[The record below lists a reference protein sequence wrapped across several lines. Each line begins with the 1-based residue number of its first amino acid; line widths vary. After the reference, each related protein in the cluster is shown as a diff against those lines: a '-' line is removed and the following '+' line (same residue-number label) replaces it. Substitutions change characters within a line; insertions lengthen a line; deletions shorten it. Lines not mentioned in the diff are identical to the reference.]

1 MSMIF
6 GAAPPD
12 TALAP
17 QLPTISHDV
26 ALTHLIC
33 LAKRQECLIQ
43 RNRGITFF
51 GAFLAAGLAIWAF
64 SPKCSR

>member
-1 MSMIF
+1 MIF
-6 GAAPPD
+6 GAAPSD

-17 QLPTISHDV
+17 AVAPISHDV

-51 GAFLAAGLAIWAF
+51 GAFLAAGLAIWVF
-64 SPKCSR
+64 SPKCAK